1 MQVEKLLNKQQ
12 MGDKLGL
19 FAKVTIFPGES
30 LDDHEHHGETET
42 YYVLSGEESYRGNDK
57 VSPAKAGDV
66 FFCEDG
72 GRHGI
77 ACTGS
82 EPLVFIALIIKK

>member
-12 MGDKLGL
+12 MDHKLGL

-42 YYVLSGEESYRGNDK
+42 YYVLSGEGSYRDHDK
-57 VSPAKAGDV
+57 AIPAKAGSL

-77 ACTGS
+77 TCTGLD
-82 EPLVFIALIIKK
+82 PLVFIALIIKK